1 MSSELPIGRIVQPNI
16 LACPP
21 DVSVSEAARR
31 MNEACCSSILVMDG
45 GQAVGIWTERDALAI
60 DFSDPAAFERPIA
73 EVMNAPVKTLH
84 HQCSLGEAA
93 MRFREEG

>member
-1 MSSELPIGRIVQPNI
+1 
-16 LACPP
+16 
-21 DVSVSEAARR
+21 
-31 MNEACCSSILVMDG
+31 MNEARCSSILVMDG
-45 GQAVGIWTERDALAI
+45 GKAVGIWTERDALAM

-93 MRFREEG
+93 MRFREGSR